1 MPPTMDGESATPEA
15 NHLFRINKDA
25 EVLEASEA
33 EVFHHYVAKLLFLCK
48 HARPDIETGIAFL
61 SNRVKAPDQN
71 DRKKTMMHDKPPKNS
86 QSYLNQVIQSKQVA
100 GLMPLLLHIVT

>member
-1 MPPTMDGESATPEA
+1 MDGESATPEA
-15 NHLFRINKDA
+15 NHLFTINKDA

-71 DRKKTMMHDKPPKNS
+71 DRKK
-86 QSYLNQVIQSKQVA
+86 L
-100 GLMPLLLHIVT
+100 